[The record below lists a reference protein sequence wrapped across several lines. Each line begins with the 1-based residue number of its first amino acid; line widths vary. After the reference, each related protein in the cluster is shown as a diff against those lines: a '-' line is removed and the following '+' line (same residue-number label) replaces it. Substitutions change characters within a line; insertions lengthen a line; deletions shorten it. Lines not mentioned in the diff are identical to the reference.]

1 MSDCVFETER
11 KGGGERDV
19 RNLIKDRSSVNIHAC
34 LVKVQYV
41 LAYLPEEF
49 RDLAPGF
56 ISKYL
61 MAIKR

>member
-1 MSDCVFETER
+1 MCLRRIER
-11 KGGGERDV
+11 KGGGELDV

-41 LAYLPEEF
+41 SAYLPEKC

-56 ISKYL
+56 IFKYL
-61 MAIKR
+61 MAIKK